1 MSATPGSSSGAPPA
15 LQPAAEGRSGLR
27 QRWSGLSDHD
37 QVGVTLAGMGG
48 AIVLWALLW
57 PVPTEVIGMGV
68 LIYPNNAGV
77 LNARAGGQVLTVAVH
92 TGDRVNKGQ
101 VLLKLYLPVLEK
113 QLAQQRGNLAQLER
127 HNEELNARDRLRL
140 DSEKTALD
148 TALAKLSDDA
158 RRYTNLQN
166 TYSSKLRNLDWLA
179 KKQVVAPLSSSVVTA
194 QQNLTSTS
202 VSLDD
207 TKTQEKN
214 LLTNYQQVKL
224 TIETQALQRR
234 YQIDD
239 LKRQINVTEAQIAYD
254 GNVTAERDGTVLD
267 LQVIP
272 GQTVGT
278 GQRLGTIGRPA
289 TPQKGDQPLK
299 AVAYF
304 APADARRLPTGLEVE
319 VVPEWNQRGR
329 FGGMIGRITQ
339 VLALPATSDDIS
351 TTVGNPQLASALT
364 KNGPVHRAEVEL
376 ARDPRSADGFRW
388 TLSGGS
394 GVFPVRDGLTVS
406 THAYVEWR
414 TPITYVIP
422 GLRSLTGGYRS
433 LRIDRLW
440 DRPTLRQPGALP

>member
-1 MSATPGSSSGAPPA
+1 MSASPNP
-15 LQPAAEGRSGLR
+15 LQPTGIARLR
-27 QRWSGLSDHD
+27 QRWQGLSDHD
-37 QVGVTLAGMGG
+37 QVGVCLAGVGA
-48 AIVLWALLW
+48 AIVGWAFLW
-57 PVPTEVIGMGV
+57 PVPTEVSGMGV

-77 LNARAGGQVLTVAVH
+77 LNARSGGQVKTIGVR
-92 TGDRVNKGQ
+92 TGDRVQQGQ
-101 VLLKLYLPVLEK
+101 VLMRLYLPVLEK

-127 HNEELNARDRLRL
+127 HNRELDLRDNLRL
-140 DSEKTALD
+140 SSEKTALD
-148 TALAKLSDDA
+148 TALAKLRDDA
-158 RRYTNLQN
+158 RRYQSLQS
-166 TYSSKLRNLDWLA
+166 TYASKLRNLDWLA
-179 KKQVVAPLSSSVVTA
+179 KREVVAPLSTSVVTT

-239 LKRQINVTEAQIAYD
+239 LKRQIRVTEAQIAYN

-272 GQTVGT
+272 GQTVST
-278 GQRLGTIGRPA
+278 GQRLGTIGRPD
-289 TPQKGDQPLK
+289 TPQTGDQPLK

-304 APADARRLPTGLEVE
+304 APADARRLPAGLEVE
-319 VVPEWNQRGR
+319 VVPQWNQRGR
-329 FGGMIGRITQ
+329 FGGIVGRITQ
-339 VLALPATSDDIS
+339 VLTLPATADDIS
-351 TTVGNPQLASALT
+351 TTVGNPQLASELT
-364 KNGPVHRAEVEL
+364 KNGPVMRAEVEL
-376 ARDPRSADGFRW
+376 ARNRQSTDGYRW

-406 THAYVEWR
+406 THAYIEWR

-440 DRPTLRQPGALP
+440 DRPFLRQPGTLP

>member
-27 QRWSGLSDHD
+27 QRWSGLSEHD

-77 LNARAGGQVLTVAVH
+77 LNARAGGQVKTVTVH
-92 TGDRVNKGQ
+92 TGYRVRKGQ

-158 RRYTNLQN
+158 RRYTDLQS
-166 TYSSKLRNLDWLA
+166 TYSTKLRNLDWLA

-194 QQNLTSTS
+194 
-202 VSLDD
+202 
-207 TKTQEKN
+207 QEKN

-254 GNVTAERDGTVLD
+254 GTVTAERDGTVLD

-272 GQTVGT
+272 GQTVST

-289 TPQKGDQPLK
+289 TPQQGDQPLK

-329 FGGMIGRITQ
+329 FGGIIGRITQ

-351 TTVGNPQLASALT
+351 TTVGNPQLASELT
-364 KNGPVHRAEVEL
+364 KNGPVMRAEVEL
-376 ARDPRSADGFRW
+376 ARDRRSADGFRW

-440 DRPTLRQPGALP
+440 DRPALRQPGTLP